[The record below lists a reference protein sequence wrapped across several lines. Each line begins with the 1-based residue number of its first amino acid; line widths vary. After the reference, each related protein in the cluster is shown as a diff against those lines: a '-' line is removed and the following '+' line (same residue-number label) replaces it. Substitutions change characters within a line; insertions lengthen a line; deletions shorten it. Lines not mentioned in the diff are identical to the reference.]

1 MSIGEK
7 TGKLDSVL
15 KNISRFYKRE
25 VDAVVGNITKLIEPA
40 MMIVMGI
47 AVAILVA
54 AILMP
59 IYNMTQ
65 AF

>member
-1 MSIGEK
+1 
-7 TGKLDSVL
+7 KLDSVL